1 MASQIERVTIELR
14 RRILS
19 GALPPGERVLEVQ
32 CAAELGVSRTPL
44 RLALG
49 ELEKEG
55 LLERLATRGF
65 RVRQV
70 TLAQVAMAI
79 DVRGTLEGMAA
90 RLLAEAGAPAAVM
103 AALKSC
109 LHEGRAL
116 IDAAGAQGE
125 PVDTQRWAAMNG
137 RFHRTLADASGNPV
151 LRSALD
157 HVAKTPMAGPGALG
171 ASGQPLLELPF
182 VQRAQQDHEDI
193 VQAIEAREG
202 VRAEAL
208 MREHARRSRDNK
220 RVLVDALQ
228 GAQALA
234 PVLLSS

>member
-1 MASQIERVTIELR
+1 MASQIDRVTTELR

-32 CAAELGVSRTPL
+32 CAADLGVSRTPL

-65 RVRQV
+65 RVRQL
-70 TLAQVAMAI
+70 TLAEVAMAI
-79 DVRGTLEGMAA
+79 DVRGTLEGMAV
-90 RLLAEAGAPAAVM
+90 RLLAEAGPPPSVL

-109 LHEGRAL
+109 LHEGRSL
-116 IDAAGAQGE
+116 IDAAAGAQGE
-125 PVDTQRWAAMNG
+125 PVDTLRWAAMNG
-137 RFHRTLADASGNPV
+137 RFHRTLVDAAGNPV

-171 ASGQPLLELPF
+171 VSGQPLLELPF

-193 VQAIEAREG
+193 VQALQAREG

-220 RVLVDALQ
+220 RVLVDALHR
-228 GAQALA
+228 
-234 PVLLSS
+234 LSS